1 MFTLVRGFILSLA
14 MGMLTFPAHAEEVSK
29 EQIKNLDEQVQEI
42 KAETLSLGVQMRL
55 LEEKLLY
62 PSSTQVAVYVSLDN
76 VEKFRFDSIEI
87 KLDGKAVAEHLY
99 TVRELEALQKGGM
112 QRIYVGNISSGE
124 HGLQVLV
131 TGSAAAAGLGFRR
144 AEKFKFRKDEGPK
157 MLEVRLVDSDDH
169 MITLRD

>member
-1 MFTLVRGFILSLA
+1 MFILLRGFILSIA
-14 MGMLTFPAHAEEVSK
+14 MGMLSFPAYAEDVSK
-29 EQIKNLDEQVQEI
+29 EEIKSLDEQIQEI

-76 VEKFRFDSIEI
+76 VEKFRLDSIEI
-87 KLDGKAVAEHLY
+87 QLDGKPAAQHLY
-99 TVRELEALQKGGM
+99 TLRELEALQKGGM
-112 QRIYVGNISSGE
+112 QRIYVGNISTGE

-131 TGSAAAAGLGFRR
+131 IGRAAGSSGVRR
-144 AEKFKFRKDEGPK
+144 TEKFKFTKDESPK
-157 MLEVRLVDSDDH
+157 MLEVRLVNSDVH

>member
-1 MFTLVRGFILSLA
+1 MFILLRIFILSIA
-14 MGMLTFPAHAEEVSK
+14 MGMLSFSAYAKDVSK
-29 EQIKNLDEQVQEI
+29 EQIKSLDEQVQEI
-42 KAETLSLGVQMRL
+42 KAETLNLAVQMRL

-62 PSSTQVAVYVSLDN
+62 PASTQVAVYVSLDDAQ
-76 VEKFRFDSIEI
+76 KFRPDSIEI
-87 KLDGKAVAEHLY
+87 QLDGKLVAQHLY

-131 TGSAAAAGLGFRR
+131 TGR
-144 AEKFKFRKDEGPK
+144 AEGSSGVRRKGTLKFRKDAGPRL
-157 MLEVRLVDSDDH
+157 LEVRLAESDAN